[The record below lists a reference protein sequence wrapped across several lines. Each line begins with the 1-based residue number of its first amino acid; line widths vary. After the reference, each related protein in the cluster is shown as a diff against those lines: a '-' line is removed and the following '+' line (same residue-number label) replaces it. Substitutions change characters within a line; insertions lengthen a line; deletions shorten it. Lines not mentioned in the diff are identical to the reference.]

1 LADAQRGSRKAV
13 SWQAGAMAA
22 LLATALTLAALEV
35 GARIWL
41 HVFADDAAFERYASW
56 DDLVARLPQ
65 RLTPHRY
72 LGYVTTPGYERGANR
87 HDALGYRGAD
97 VPVPKPEGELRIVC
111 LGGST
116 TYTPKVEDWRLPYPA
131 LLESVLKERHH
142 EVRVINAGV
151 PGWSSFESLLN
162 LQLRVLDLEPDLV
175 IVYHGINDIHPRL
188 VWPPEA
194 YRGDNSGRRG
204 PVAADAGAHPIEAS
218 TLARIL
224 GLRGGWIRPHTD
236 FTRSLDRA
244 PSTYHGDVF
253 YRQRHAGG
261 YPDGIFR
268 EVSAKRMLAAN
279 PPVYFLRN
287 LENIAILARAHGAQP
302 VFATFAV
309 SDAFDLPR
317 VTSPEYRAAYA

>member
-116 TYTPKVEDWRLPYPA
+116 TYTPKAEDWRL
-131 LLESVLKERHH
+131 S
-142 EVRVINAGV
+142 
-151 PGWSSFESLLN
+151 
-162 LQLRVLDLEPDLV
+162 
-175 IVYHGINDIHPRL
+175 
-188 VWPPEA
+188 
-194 YRGDNSGRRG
+194 
-204 PVAADAGAHPIEAS
+204 
-218 TLARIL
+218 
-224 GLRGGWIRPHTD
+224 
-236 FTRSLDRA
+236 
-244 PSTYHGDVF
+244 
-253 YRQRHAGG
+253 
-261 YPDGIFR
+261 
-268 EVSAKRMLAAN
+268 
-279 PPVYFLRN
+279 
-287 LENIAILARAHGAQP
+287 
-302 VFATFAV
+302 
-309 SDAFDLPR
+309 
-317 VTSPEYRAAYA
+317 